1 MVRIMSEQTFH
12 VTGMT
17 CEHCVR
23 AVTQEVTA
31 IDGVDGVVVDLSTG
45 AVTVT
50 SNGLLD
56 ADAVAEAVDQAGYEL
71 VRS

>member
-1 MVRIMSEQTFH
+1 MIEQTFH

-17 CEHCVR
+17 CDHCVR
-23 AVTQEVTA
+23 AVTQELTA
-31 IDGVDGVVVDLSTG
+31 IEGVDAVVVDLATG

-50 SNGLLD
+50 SDAPLD
-56 ADAVAEAVDQAGYEL
+56 PTAVAEAVDEAGYDL